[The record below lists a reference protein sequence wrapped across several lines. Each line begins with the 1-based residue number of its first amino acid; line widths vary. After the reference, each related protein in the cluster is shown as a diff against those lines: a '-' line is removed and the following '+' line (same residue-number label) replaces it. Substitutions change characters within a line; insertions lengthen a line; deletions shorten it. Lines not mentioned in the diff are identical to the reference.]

1 MLFLFGVMMG
11 IVVGFI
17 ISEALHG
24 LADGEEDRRKRS

>member
-17 ISEALHG
+17 LSEALHG
-24 LADGEEDRRKRS
+24 FEDGRKER